1 MSKKH
6 AVGIVFPIL
15 LFGILGDLKYGTMKK
30 MILLMTVFGTIG
42 FEAMAQTNRTYK
54 TDMSTERIKAEER
67 TGGGIQRPGTVRLNH
82 GTNNMELQGQ
92 QPLRVMDV
100 HQWQGFRADGREYR
114 LPTPEEFMEQTKG
127 WDTSLTN
134 GHCLGCGSGATTDYL
149 QYRDRNRS
157 RQR

>member
-1 MSKKH
+1 
-6 AVGIVFPIL
+6 
-15 LFGILGDLKYGTMKK
+15 MKK

-42 FEAMAQTNRTYK
+42 FGAMAQTNRTYK
-54 TDMSTERIKAEER
+54 TDMSTERIKAEEH
-67 TGGGIQRPGTVRLNH
+67 TGGGIQSQGTVLLNN

-114 LPTPEEFMEQTKG
+114 LPTPEEFIEHTRG

-134 GHCLGCGSGATTDYL
+134 GNYRLFAVQGQKSLPTTLIYKWPELNSGHFSFWGTVFFYTNA
-149 QYRDRNRS
+149 
-157 RQR
+157 